1 MDNFNIENI
10 DDFVEREKHY
20 KEKIEQLENDLQKER
35 DTYEIFD
42 KNSEIII
49 NLKNDISSKEKQI
62 QEITAQNNKQKEEL
76 ELVSHEIDLKLK
88 KLSDSTQ
95 IVNIKKRENQSQS
108 NEDIKMKEKQI
119 NNVNSIIDILQNEN
133 EKLKNKLDY
142 LIHNNGASVEKYKT
156 IELDKKILS
165 LNKDIKKKKLII
177 QEHNKCASIKNQ
189 ILKKINLIQKD
200 IYTEKEISYKLKK
213 KLGTTGNKYMQIKQD
228 YENKIKSHK
237 FSKSN
242 KKVYLKKENP
252 NHISFSQNEL
262 SAILYSVN
270 NDKNAFYNILKKLN
284 LNEDDINNIS
294 FEGNNNIKYVENQI
308 EIFQNKQKVNIE
320 KSNKLLEQINEVEL
334 NNSNKNKKIN
344 LLKNELDNLLDEQ
357 NNITS
362 RENKDNNEKD
372 KNIINNKINTNF
384 RRIKIDANKNR
395 EDNFN
400 YNN

>member
-200 IYTEKEISYKLKK
+200 IYTENEISYKLKK

-270 NDKNAFYNILKKLN
+270 NDKNAFYNVLKKLN
-284 LNEDDINNIS
+284 LNEDDINNKS
-294 FEGNNNIKYVENQI
+294 LEGNNNIKYVENQI

-362 RENKDNNEKD
+362 RKNKDNNEKD

-395 EDNFN
+395 EDNS
-400 YNN
+400 

>member
-42 KNSEIII
+42 KNSEVII

-119 NNVNSIIDILQNEN
+119 NNVNNIIDILQNEN

-242 KKVYLKKENP
+242 KKVYLKKENQ

-320 KSNKLLEQINEVEL
+320 KSNKLLEQINEIEL

-395 EDNFN
+395 EDNS
-400 YNN
+400 

>member
-200 IYTEKEISYKLKK
+200 IYTENEISYKLKK

-270 NDKNAFYNILKKLN
+270 NDKNAFYNVLKKLN
-284 LNEDDINNIS
+284 LNEDDINNKS
-294 FEGNNNIKYVENQI
+294 LEGNNNIKYVENQI

-320 KSNKLLEQINEVEL
+320 KSNKLLEQINEIEL

-395 EDNFN
+395 EDNS
-400 YNN
+400 